1 MQIKRQYPEVQYQS
15 ILRKPAVP
23 KKARQ
28 SRTVSWKTI
37 TQAVGGEVPEEL
49 ELWRTSLAEM
59 LHSMNPYAFERL
71 VMLLLREGGF
81 PQVRVTKKSGDGR
94 IDGTGKL
101 HINGIFSFNVAFQC
115 KRYTGSVAAGDIRNF
130 RGSLTTD
137 IEKGICITTGSFT
150 HAARKEALNAGKQ
163 QIDLFDGE
171 EFIDKLIEYRL
182 DATEKT
188 IYFVDKR
195 FGKI

>member
-71 VMLLLREGGF
+71 AMLLLREGGF
-81 PQVRVTKKSGDGR
+81 TQVRVTKKSGDGR
-94 IDGTGKL
+94 IGGTGKL

-182 DATEKT
+182 DVTEKT

>member
-1 MQIKRQYPEVQYQS
+1 MTNFANKTSVSRSALSEHIKKTRRAEKS
-15 ILRKPAVP
+15 
-23 KKARQ
+23 KAESDNFLENNYSSGGGRSSGGIGTLENIF
-28 SRTVSWKTI
+28 SRNVAQHESVCIRALGDVTV
-37 TQAVGGEVPEEL
+37 AGG
-49 ELWRTSLAEM
+49 W
-59 LHSMNPYAFERL
+59 
-71 VMLLLREGGF
+71 F

-94 IDGTGKL
+94 IKL

-130 RGSLTTD
+130 RGLLTTD

-182 DATEKT
+182 DVTEKT

>member
-1 MQIKRQYPEVQYQS
+1 MENIF
-15 ILRKPAVP
+15 
-23 KKARQ
+23 
-28 SRTVSWKTI
+28 SRNVAQHESVCIRALGDVTV
-37 TQAVGGEVPEEL
+37 AGGWFSP
-49 ELWRTSLAEM
+49 SPC
-59 LHSMNPYAFERL
+59 N
-71 VMLLLREGGF
+71 
-81 PQVRVTKKSGDGR
+81 KKSGDGR

-163 QIDLFDGE
+163 QIGLFDGE